1 MIDTRVWM
9 YRGGEAVCFASPNAV
24 PSGQGWSDRP
34 GSDIAKTSEVGRA
47 ENAAGPARAEH
58 LAKQDLLQ
66 SLKARAAALGI
77 RYRGNTGVRKL
88 KQLIREKE
96 NHGPQ
101 S

>member
-9 YRGGEAVCFASPNAV
+9 YRDGEAVCFAGPQAV
-24 PSGQGWSDRP
+24 PNGEGWSDRP
-34 GSDIAKTSEVGRA
+34 VPNKGKASETGQG
-47 ENAAGPARAEH
+47 ENTGDPARTEH

-66 SLKARAAALGI
+66 SLKTRATALGI
-77 RYRGNTGVRKL
+77 RYRGNTGARKL
-88 KQLIREKE
+88 TQLIREKE